1 MDEGRELPYPDID
14 IRVVRRYANGRA
26 NTSSVR
32 AIAAE
37 AGVGH
42 TSFDKFLAGSE
53 PFAKNRKLLCEWYL
67 HTHRVY
73 PVQLELE
80 VLPTDLAPENPVGL
94 MDALLSDL
102 RGPARAEARM
112 RIASA
117 LAQGYRRMGQAEPEW
132 VWAK

>member
-1 MDEGRELPYPDID
+1 MGEGRELPYPDID

-37 AGVGH
+37 IGVGH

-67 HTHRVY
+67 HTHRVH
-73 PVQLELE
+73 PVQTELE
-80 VLPTDLAPENPVGL
+80 VLTDAVREDPVGL
-94 MDALLSDL
+94 VDALLSDL
-102 RGPARAEARM
+102 RGEARTEAHM
-112 RIASA
+112 RITSA

-132 VWAK
+132 LWAK